1 MLILPQFHVAGFMG
15 ISSYGLLNGLELH
28 NVTKFNPNT
37 FLQFIKERKV
47 IIISAFNTLFK
58 YFAQNCF
65 TNTVF
70 FHQYIFSSW
79 RISTWFL
86 PSWVSFSLGRNSIR
100 KISTSWRPFYA
111 ALLLFPNQLSPRP
124 KKDSAIISP
133 SWQVQYIGLANRL
146 LLKYKKILNFYI
158 LQPIINIVY
167 EGFIEFN

>member
-47 IIISAFNTLFK
+47 IIISAFNTLFQ

-70 FHQYIFSSW
+70 FINSS
-79 RISTWFL
+79 
-86 PSWVSFSLGRNSIR
+86 SFQVDASPLGSFHLEFRSL
-100 KISTSWRPFYA
+100 
-111 ALLLFPNQLSPRP
+111 
-124 KKDSAIISP
+124 SAGI
-133 SWQVQYIGLANRL
+133 Q
-146 LLKYKKILNFYI
+146 
-158 LQPIINIVY
+158 
-167 EGFIEFN
+167 